1 MVPQYTNMDSVRKEK
16 KILVVDDELDITVAF
31 KLALEEAGFIVDT
44 SHDPLVTL
52 SKFIA
57 SSYDLVIL
65 DIRMPGM
72 NGFELHEEMRKID
85 PKVLVCFITAG
96 ELYYDEV
103 RGNGK
108 EKKEEGQYCKLDG
121 ERFLQKPISNVDL
134 VKRIEK
140 IIPQQI

>member
-1 MVPQYTNMDSVRKEK
+1 MSSIRKEK
-16 KILVVDDELDITVAF
+16 RILVVDDEPDITIAF
-31 KLALEEAGFIVDT
+31 KLALEGAGFVVDT
-44 SHDPLVTL
+44 NQDPLVAL
-52 SKFIA
+52 SKFTPT
-57 SSYDLVIL
+57 SYDLVIL

-72 NGFELHEEMRKID
+72 NGFELHEEMRKVD
-85 PKVLVCFITAG
+85 PQVLVCFITAG

-121 ERFLQKPISNVDL
+121 DRFLHKPISNEDL

-140 IIPQQI
+140 IIPQQT

>member
-1 MVPQYTNMDSVRKEK
+1 MNSIRKEK
-16 KILVVDDELDITVAF
+16 KILVVDDE
-31 KLALEEAGFIVDT
+31 
-44 SHDPLVTL
+44 
-52 SKFIA
+52 
-57 SSYDLVIL
+57 L

-85 PKVLVCFITAG
+85 PEVLVCFITAG

-121 ERFLQKPISNVDL
+121 KRFLQKPISNVDL

-140 IIPQQI
+140 IIPQQIRIFIKTVVIIFFE

>member
-1 MVPQYTNMDSVRKEK
+1 MKSIRKEK
-16 KILVVDDELDITVAF
+16 RVLVVDDEPDITIAF
-31 KLALEEAGFIVDT
+31 KLALEEAGFSVDT
-44 SHDPLVTL
+44 SQDPFVTL
-52 SKFIA
+52 SKFTPN
-57 SSYDLVIL
+57 SYDLVIL

-72 NGFELHEEMRKID
+72 NGFELHEEMRKVD
-85 PKVLVCFITAG
+85 PQVLVCFISAG

-103 RGNGK
+103 RGNEK

-140 IIPQQI
+140 IIPQQT

>member
-1 MVPQYTNMDSVRKEK
+1 MNSIGKEK

-44 SHDPLVTL
+44 SHDPFVTL
-52 SKFIA
+52 SKFTA

-72 NGFELHEEMRKID
+72 NGFELHEKMRKID
-85 PKVLVCFITAG
+85 PKILVCFITAG

-140 IIPQQI
+140 IIPQQT

>member
-1 MVPQYTNMDSVRKEK
+1 MKSIKKEK
-16 KILVVDDELDITVAF
+16 RVLVVDDEPDITIAF

-44 SHDPLVTL
+44 NQDPFVTL
-52 SKFIA
+52 SKFTPN
-57 SSYDLVIL
+57 SYDLVIL

-72 NGFELHEEMRKID
+72 NGFVLHDEMRKVD
-85 PKVLVCFITAG
+85 PQVLVCFITAG

-121 ERFLQKPISNVDL
+121 ERFLQKPISNIDL

-140 IIPQQI
+140 IIPQEI